1 MFRNLHVGTQLQ
13 AQTEMQVS
21 IEVTNTG
28 TRTGEELVQLYV
40 REPVSPIARPVL
52 ELKQFARVELKP
64 GETREVTFTIKR
76 AQLASLRPNMRYV
89 VSPGTYSVALG
100 PNSAQL
106 MEARFEVL
114 DLKNGRARKAGAHI
128 PSAAASGKRTKATA
142 SGR

>member
-13 AQTEMQVS
+13 AQREMQVS

-28 TRTGEELVQLYV
+28 TRTGEELVQLYL
-40 REPVSPIARPVL
+40 REHVSPVARPVL
-52 ELKQFARVELKP
+52 ELKQFARMELQP

-76 AQLASLRPNMRYV
+76 AQLASLHPNMRYA

-106 MEARFEVL
+106 MEARFEVPN
-114 DLKNGRARKAGAHI
+114 LKDGRARKAGANV
-128 PSAAASGKRTKATA
+128 PSAAVSGKRTKAAA

>member
-1 MFRNLHVGTQLQ
+1 MDELMSIQSDYVKQAFAYFTQH
-13 AQTEMQVS
+13 S
-21 IEVTNTG
+21 
-28 TRTGEELVQLYV
+28 RRFGELFTA
-40 REPVSPIARPVL
+40 SCAR
-52 ELKQFARVELKP
+52 

-114 DLKNGRARKAGAHI
+114 DLKNGRARKAGAHV
-128 PSAAASGKRTKATA
+128 PSAAASGKRTKAAA